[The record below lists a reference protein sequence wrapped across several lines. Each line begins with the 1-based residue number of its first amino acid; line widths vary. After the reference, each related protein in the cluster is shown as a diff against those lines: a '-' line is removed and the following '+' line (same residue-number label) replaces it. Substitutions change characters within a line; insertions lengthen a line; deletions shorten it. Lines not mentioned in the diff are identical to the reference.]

1 MDIKNKVILVIGGA
15 GFIGSHTVD
24 LLLKENIKK
33 LFIFDNFIR
42 GTKKNISHLIRDNR
56 VQVIDNADILDYG
69 KLLNFTRKAD
79 AVFHFAALWLN
90 HCIND
95 PKLAFDVNIKGT
107 FNVIHACKE
116 TNVEKLIFSSSA
128 SVYGDSFSKKIKED
142 NLLLSKNFY
151 GATKISCEA
160 ILRAYFCQYNLNYL
174 GLRYMNVYG
183 RRQDYK
189 GKYVS
194 VILKMLDAI
203 ENNQPPTI
211 FGNGEESYDFVSV
224 EDCARANVCAIKSSA
239 VNEFYNVGTGVKT
252 SLKELAHILMKIKN
266 KNLLIKYIKNKE
278 KFIDRNRVGSTKK
291 AKKDLGFKSRISI
304 NDGLKDLIDWKDKE
318 FQKSK

>member
-1 MDIKNKVILVIGGA
+1 
-15 GFIGSHTVD
+15 
-24 LLLKENIKK
+24 
-33 LFIFDNFIR
+33 
-42 GTKKNISHLIRDNR
+42 
-56 VQVIDNADILDYG
+56 
-69 KLLNFTRKAD
+69 
-79 AVFHFAALWLN
+79 
-90 HCIND
+90 
-95 PKLAFDVNIKGT
+95 
-107 FNVIHACKE
+107 
-116 TNVEKLIFSSSA
+116 
-128 SVYGDSFSKKIKED
+128 
-142 NLLLSKNFY
+142 
-151 GATKISCEA
+151 
-160 ILRAYFCQYNLNYL
+160 
-174 GLRYMNVYG
+174 MNVYG

-266 KNLLIKYIKNKE
+266 RNLLIKYIKNKE